1 MAGGRFGV
9 GALLGVLLFVPAG
22 WLVSQGQ
29 LSAGD
34 AVVRFGLAW
43 VVAVVAVAVL
53 GSVLVPSPPVRPV
66 PVPSAGAPVEPA
78 APEDASGD
86 GA

>member
-43 VVAVVAVAVL
+43 VVAILAVAVL
-53 GSVLVPSPPVRPV
+53 GSALEPSPPMRRA
-66 PVPSAGAPVEPA
+66 PVPSAGTPAEPV
-78 APEDASGD
+78 APEGASGD